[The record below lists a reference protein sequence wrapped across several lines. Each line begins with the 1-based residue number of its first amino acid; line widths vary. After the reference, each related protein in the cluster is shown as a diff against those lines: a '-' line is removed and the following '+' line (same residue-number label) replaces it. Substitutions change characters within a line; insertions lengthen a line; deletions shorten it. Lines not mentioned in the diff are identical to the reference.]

1 MVFPKPA
8 KACEGALR
16 SGETRVKG
24 SRAIHSPDDE
34 LVEEVRGVVR
44 DIGEDIVAER
54 EERPSTTVSPGLK
67 ARAANR
73 ELFNSANAGSNVHS
87 SHLSKVA
94 LVSPCGDELEV
105 SILLSEAATNVVPAL
120 DLP

>member
-1 MVFPKPA
+1 M
-8 KACEGALR
+8 R
-16 SGETRVKG
+16 RGETRVKG
-24 SRAIHSPDDE
+24 SRAIHSPDE
-34 LVEEVRGVVR
+34 LVDEVRVVR
-44 DIGEDIVAER
+44 DKDEGKVAEC
-54 EERPSTTVSPGLK
+54 EEEEQERLSVVSPGLK

-94 LVSPCGDELEV
+94 LVSPCDDELEV
-105 SILLSEAATNVVPAL
+105 SVLSEAATNVVPAL

>member
-1 MVFPKPA
+1 MFPKPA

-16 SGETRVKG
+16 RGETRVKG

-34 LVEEVRGVVR
+34 LVEEDEVVR
-44 DIGEDIVAER
+44 DIGKDNVAEC
-54 EERPSTTVSPGLK
+54 EERRLSTTVSPGLK

-73 ELFNSANAGSNVHS
+73 ELFNSANAGSNVHN

-94 LVSPCGDELEV
+94 LVSPCDDELEV
-105 SILLSEAATNVVPAL
+105 SISLSEAATNVVPAL